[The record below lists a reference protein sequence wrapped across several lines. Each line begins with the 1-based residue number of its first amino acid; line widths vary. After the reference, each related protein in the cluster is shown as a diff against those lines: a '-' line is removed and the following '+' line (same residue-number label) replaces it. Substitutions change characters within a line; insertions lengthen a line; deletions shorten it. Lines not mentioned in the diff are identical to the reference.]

1 MEELVDLRRLL
12 GLLQRRQHDPD
23 GPGHLGIGHV
33 QARHHQVL
41 QRILLEGAEDV
52 GGIFGPV
59 ASRRGIADGGRGIP
73 PGPQVDVAVGVQ
85 DRPLGIGNLHPDG
98 PVEIGDQ
105 VGIELEQV
113 GDDPASLHGAEVVGT
128 GRRPEEEAAEVVDGG
143 IGKVEQVEGGSDGV
157 ETLDVGPGRGA
168 VEGLGDEEGHEHG
181 DELLPALESRMPPVL
196 AHRGDGGLD
205 PDGDGTARLEGEEG
219 VVEQL
224 GHLEGFVDDAVLPIG
239 GAGGGR
245 AALDQS
251 AEVRFREEAARPHE
265 EEGLRRGGVGLDV
278 LGGDGAGTVNAAA
291 GQDAGSEGGAAG
303 ALALALG
310 LVVFAIRLCVFV
322 VIHIHVIVVVVLVRR
337 RRDVLLLLHHGPQRS
352 GQAGEQAAGV
362 LPAEP
367 VRPDGRKEEGPLP
380 GLGQGG
386 AGVERIVIVVG
397 VDIIIG
403 TVGSG
408 GVRFVVLA
416 PAVPEEEADEGA
428 GGPHVGGPVGAAL
441 DGREQGPAGLDLG
454 LGLGLGMGA
463 ATATGG
469 FSFRHGCLR

>member
-59 ASRRGIADGGRGIP
+59 ASRRGIPNGGRGIP
-73 PGPQVDVAVGVQ
+73 PGPQIDVAVGVQ

-98 PVEIGDQ
+98 PVEIGDE

-113 GDDPASLHGAEVVGT
+113 GDDPASLPGAEVVGT

-143 IGKVEQVEGGSDGV
+143 VGKVEQVEGRADGV
-157 ETLDVGPGRGA
+157 EALDVGLGRGA
-168 VEGLGDEEGHEHG
+168 VEGLGNEEGDEHG
-181 DELLPALESRMPPVL
+181 DELLPALEGRMPPVL
-196 AHRGDGGLD
+196 AHGGDGGLD

-219 VVEQL
+219 VVEKL
-224 GHLEGFVDDAVLPIG
+224 GYLEGFVDDAVLPIG

-265 EEGLRRGGVGLDV
+265 EEGLGRGGVGLDV

-310 LVVFAIRLCVFV
+310 LVVFAIRLFSV
-322 VIHIHVIVVVVLVRR
+322 VVVHIHVIVVVVVVLVRR
-337 RRDVLLLLHHGPQRS
+337 RRDVLLLLHHGPQRP

-362 LPAEP
+362 LPAEL

-380 GLGQGG
+380 GLGQVG
-386 AGVERIVIVVG
+386 AGVERIVIV
-397 VDIIIG
+397 DIIIG
-403 TVGSG
+403 IVGSG

-454 LGLGLGMGA
+454 LGLGA
-463 ATATGG
+463 ATAV
-469 FSFRHGCLR
+469 FSFRHGFLR